1 MNDIY
6 EIGFVILCFGIVVL
20 LAYFE
25 DNKEQKK
32 WVKGIFKKT
41 FGKILQI

>member
-6 EIGFVILCFGIVVL
+6 EIIFIIGCFGLVILLG
-20 LAYFE
+20 YFE
-25 DNKEQKK
+25 DKKEQKK
-32 WVKGIFKKT
+32 WMKGNFKKT

>member
-6 EIGFVILCFGIVVL
+6 EMIFVIICLAVVVL

-25 DNKEQKK
+25 DKKGQKK
-32 WVKGIFKKT
+32 
-41 FGKILQI
+41 